1 MAPDAITHF
10 CAYLQRRNYA
20 PHTIDNYGRDLRL
33 FFALVAKDPC
43 AVSGRDVA
51 QFIEHQR
58 QRQRTAT
65 TINRRLNA
73 LQHFFTYLA
82 TERQTLGINPVKPS
96 HFLRLGRP
104 LPKTLSREHV
114 RRLFAQI
121 TTPLDHALCLLM
133 LRCGLRVSEVARL
146 RLSDLDWEQQS
157 LRIDQG
163 KGRKDRIVYV
173 AADALAALR
182 TCLVFRPTVVPD
194 DLLFWNRKRPQRPLS
209 SKGIQKKLER
219 YAKAADIKAS
229 CHSLRHT
236 FASNLLEAGAEVIS
250 IKELLGHA
258 SIQSSERYAKLS
270 TQRVKQVYQQTMR
283 KVIAKTRV

>member
-1 MAPDAITHF
+1 MEPVAIAQF
-10 CAYLQRRNYA
+10 CAYLCRRNYS
-20 PHTIDNYGRDLRL
+20 PHTVDNYGRDLRL
-33 FFALVAKDPC
+33 FFALVDKDPC
-43 AVSGRDVA
+43 IVSGRDVA
-51 QFIEHQR
+51 QFIEQQR
-58 QRQRTAT
+58 QVQRTAT

-73 LQHFFTYLA
+73 LQHFFEYLA
-82 TERQTLGINPVKPS
+82 TDRQTLGINPVKPS
-96 HFLRLGRP
+96 HFLRRGRP
-104 LPKTLSREHV
+104 LPKTLSQEHV

-121 TTPLDHALCLLM
+121 TNPLDHALCLLM

-146 RLSDLDWEQQS
+146 TQADLNWDQKA
-157 LRIDQG
+157 LRVTQG
-163 KGRKDRIVYV
+163 KGRKDRVVYI

-182 TCLVFRPTVVPD
+182 TCRGLRPAVVPD
-194 DLLFWNRKRPQRPLS
+194 DLLFWNQKRPQRPLS

-219 YAKAADIKAS
+219 YAKAADVKAS

-236 FASNLLEAGAEVIS
+236 FASNLLEEGAEVIS

-270 TQRVKQVYQQTMR
+270 NQRVKQVYQQTMR

>member
-1 MAPDAITHF
+1 MVPDAIAQF
-10 CAYLQRRNYA
+10 CAYLHRRNYS
-20 PHTIDNYGRDLRL
+20 PHTVDNYGRDLRL

-51 QFIEHQR
+51 RFIEQQR
-58 QRQRTAT
+58 QGQRTAT
-65 TINRRLNA
+65 TINRRLHA
-73 LQHFFTYLA
+73 LQHFFAYLA

-104 LPKTLSREHV
+104 LPKTLSQEHV
-114 RRLFAQI
+114 RRLFARI
-121 TTPLDHALCLLM
+121 TNPLDHALCLLM
-133 LRCGLRVSEVARL
+133 LRCGLRVSEVTHL
-146 RLSDLDWEQQS
+146 KQTDLDWEQKA
-157 LRIDQG
+157 LRITQG

-173 AADALAALR
+173 ATDALAALR
-182 TCLVFRPTVVPD
+182 TCLALRPAVVPD
-194 DLLFWNRKRPQRPLS
+194 DVLFWNQKRPQRPLS

-236 FASNLLEAGAEVIS
+236 FASNLLEAGAEVIA

-270 TQRVKQVYQQTMR
+270 NQRVKQAYQQAMR
-283 KVIAKTRV
+283 KVMAKTRV